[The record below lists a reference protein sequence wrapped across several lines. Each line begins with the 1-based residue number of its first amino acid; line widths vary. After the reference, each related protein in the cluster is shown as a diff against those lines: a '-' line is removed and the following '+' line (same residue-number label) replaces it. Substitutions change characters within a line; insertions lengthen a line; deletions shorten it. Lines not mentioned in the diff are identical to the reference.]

1 MSRTHA
7 AIPCERKPP
16 MKTKRTNE
24 ELVALNREALSRAEQ
39 SESWS
44 NYPAIFAGFAE
55 RGIPISQ
62 TDPIGGVR

>member
-1 MSRTHA
+1 
-7 AIPCERKPP
+7 